1 MEEGE
6 FDMDGMEEG
15 ELEMEEI
22 ECSQEEAVEDEDD
35 DEPPKLVPI
44 EEEKKTK
51 PKKKV
56 VEKEESVISVESSDV
71 TESEWGSISS
81 NLDTEEL
88 EELEAEHGL
97 DQSNTHGFV
106 YAADLDTY
114 RMSKKERIE
123 AKERE

>member
-22 ECSQEEAVEDEDD
+22 ECSQEEAVEDGS
-35 DEPPKLVPI
+35 EPPKLVPI
-44 EEEKKTK
+44 EEEKKKK
-51 PKKKV
+51 PKKKKV
-56 VEKEESVISVESSDV
+56 VEQEESVISIDSSDV

-88 EELEAEHGL
+88 EELEEEHGL
-97 DQSNTHGFV
+97 
-106 YAADLDTY
+106 
-114 RMSKKERIE
+114 
-123 AKERE
+123 